1 MKRKYLVWCAVLL
14 FAVSISVALADTG
27 PKPAVSVNVKN
38 LGGAACY
45 ATLLSEREQYGP
57 YCTTEIEKR
66 WDEMRAETSV
76 WEAFAGYKDPDGFF
90 FLQEL
95 WDLRYVPKYA
105 WEYHPPRIFKV
116 LLYWPDKGRFAVSEI
131 TEAKEF
137 YSLFEVDASEVR
149 FADGSNIG
157 TIAVKPVDS
166 DSYRIWAFVSRV
178 LITLAVELLIALAFL
193 FRTKR
198 EWLVII
204 ATNILTQIALGI
216 FATISVVQ
224 GGRDMQFFVTLAFL
238 ELGVAIIEAVVYILF
253 LRKASGKKRGLWVY
267 VVYALVANAA
277 SYFVGLWIDGR
288 LVESLKLMLFM
299 D

>member
-1 MKRKYLVWCAVLL
+1 MKRRYLIWCAVLL

-38 LGGAACY
+38 LGGAKCY

-76 WEAFAGYKDPDGFF
+76 WEAFAAYKDPDGFF

-116 LLYWPDKGRFAVSEI
+116 LLYWPDEGRFAVSEI
-131 TEAKEF
+131 TEAKDF

-166 DSYRIWAFVSRV
+166 YSYRIWAFVSRV
-178 LITLAVELLIALAFL
+178 LITLAVELLIALAFR
-193 FRTKR
+193 FRSKR

-216 FATISVVQ
+216 FATISVVR

-288 LVESLKLMLFM
+288 LVESLKMLLFM

>member
-1 MKRKYLVWCAVLL
+1 
-14 FAVSISVALADTG
+14 
-27 PKPAVSVNVKN
+27 
-38 LGGAACY
+38 
-45 ATLLSEREQYGP
+45 
-57 YCTTEIEKR
+57 
-66 WDEMRAETSV
+66 MRAETAV
-76 WEAFAGYKDPDGFF
+76 WEAFAAYKDPDGFF

-116 LLYWPDKGRFAVSEI
+116 LLYWPDEGRFAVSEI
-131 TEAKEF
+131 TEAKDF

-166 DSYRIWAFVSRV
+166 YSYRIWAFVSRV

-204 ATNILTQIALGI
+204 ATNLLTQIALGI
-216 FATISVVQ
+216 FATISVVR

-288 LVESLKLMLFM
+288 LVESLKMLLFM

>member
-38 LGGAACY
+38 LGGAKCY

-66 WDEMRAETSV
+66 WDEMRAETAV

-116 LLYWPDKGRFAVSEI
+116 LLYWPDEGRFAVSEI
-131 TEAKEF
+131 TEAKDF

-149 FADGSNIG
+149 FTDGSNIG

-166 DSYRIWAFVSRV
+166 YSYRIWAFVSRV

-216 FATISVVQ
+216 FATISVVR

-288 LVESLKLMLFM
+288 LVESLKMLLFM

>member
-38 LGGAACY
+38 LGGVTCY

-66 WDEMRAETSV
+66 WDEMRAETAV
-76 WEAFAGYKDPDGFF
+76 WEAFAAYKDPDGFF

-116 LLYWPDKGRFAVSEI
+116 LLYWPDEGRFAVSEI
-131 TEAKEF
+131 TEAKDF

-166 DSYRIWAFVSRV
+166 YSYRIWAFASRV

-216 FATISVVQ
+216 FATISVVR

-253 LRKASGKKRGLWVY
+253 LRKASGMKRGLWVY

-288 LVESLKLMLFM
+288 LVESLKMLLFM